1 MDIFVEQLV
10 KKKRDSK
17 DYLIILAGII
27 GALLVIYVL
36 GALMFSIPLM

>member
-17 DYLIILAGII
+17 DYLIILAGIS
-27 GALLVIYVL
+27 GL
-36 GALMFSIPLM
+36 F